1 MNSKKKI
8 IRATTIATSLE
19 TFCKDLLK
27 ELSKDYEVVALSS
40 PGDTLDFV
48 GQRENVRTIGVKM
61 ERHISP
67 INDLVSLFKLI
78 KIMRKEKPWLVH
90 SMTPKAGLLCM
101 IAAWIT
107 RVPRRVHTFTGLIWP
122 TATGITRRILMFT
135 DKILCACA
143 THIIPEG
150 EGVRRD
156 IIAGEITKKSMKVL
170 ANGNVKGIDLDHYSL
185 SNDVM
190 MEASKLKKVGTF
202 TYIFVGRIVRDK
214 GIHELVDAFVKVH
227 QEKPYTRLILVGRS
241 EPHLDPLSHETQHII
256 NTHPAIEA
264 VGPQKDVRPWFAV
277 ADALTFPSYREGFPN
292 VVIEA
297 GAMGLPSIVTDI
309 NGANEII
316 IAGENGIIIP
326 SHDTNALYNAMIEMH
341 DNNKMREKM
350 ATNARPLVAQR
361 FDCHIV
367 RKALYDFYN
376 TL

>member
-1 MNSKKKI
+1 
-8 IRATTIATSLE
+8 
-19 TFCKDLLK
+19 
-27 ELSKDYEVVALSS
+27 
-40 PGDTLDFV
+40 
-48 GQRENVRTIGVKM
+48 M

-67 INDLVSLFKLI
+67 INDLASLFKLI
-78 KIMRKEKPWLVH
+78 KIFHKEKPWLVH

-101 IAAWIT
+101 IAACIT

-122 TATGITRRILMFT
+122 TATGISRRILMFT

-150 EGVRRD
+150 EGVKRD
-156 IIAGEITKKSMKVL
+156 IIAGKITKKPMKVL
-170 ANGNVKGIDLDHYSL
+170 ANGNVRGIDLDHYSL
-185 SNDVM
+185 SNEVIT
-190 MEASKLKKVGTF
+190 EASKLKKTGTF

-214 GIHELVDAFVKVH
+214 GIHELIDAFVKVH
-227 QEKPYTRLILVGRS
+227 QERSDTRLSLVGRL
-241 EPHLDPLSHETQHII
+241 EPELDPLSDETQHII
-256 NTHPAIEA
+256 DTHKAIEA
-264 VGPQKDVRPWFAV
+264 VGIQKDVRPWFAA
-277 ADALTFPSYREGFPN
+277 ADVLTFPSYREGFPN

-326 SHDTNALYNAMIEMH
+326 SHDANALYNAMIEMH
-341 DNNKMREKM
+341 DNLEMQKKMT
-350 ATNARPLVAQR
+350 TNARPLVAQR

>member
-27 ELSKDYEVVALSS
+27 ELSNDYEVVALSS

-67 INDLVSLFKLI
+67 INDLASLFKLI
-78 KIMRKEKPWLVH
+78 KIFHKEKPWLVH

-122 TATGITRRILMFT
+122 TATGISRRILMFT

-150 EGVRRD
+150 EGVKRD
-156 IIAGEITKKSMKVL
+156 IIAGKITKKPMKVL
-170 ANGNVKGIDLDHYSL
+170 ANGNVRGIDLDHYSL
-185 SNDVM
+185 SNEVIT
-190 MEASKLKKVGTF
+190 EASKLKKTGTF

-214 GIHELVDAFVKVH
+214 GIHELIDAFVKVH
-227 QEKPYTRLILVGRS
+227 QERSDTRLILVGRL
-241 EPHLDPLSHETQHII
+241 EPELDPLSDETQHII
-256 NTHPAIEA
+256 DTNKAIEA
-264 VGPQKDVRPWFAV
+264 VGIQKDVRPWFAA
-277 ADALTFPSYREGFPN
+277 ADVLTFPSYREGFPN